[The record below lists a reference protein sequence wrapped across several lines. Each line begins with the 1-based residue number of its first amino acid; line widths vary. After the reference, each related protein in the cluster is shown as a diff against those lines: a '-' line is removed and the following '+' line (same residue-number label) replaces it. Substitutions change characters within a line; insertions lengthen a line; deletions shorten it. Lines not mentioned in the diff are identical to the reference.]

1 MEEDKLVIFHYN
13 QKFQKKIADNYN
25 ERICL
30 VLYSSI
36 IIERML
42 RVKITITTQEE
53 NKIKSN

>member
-30 VLYSSI
+30 VLHSSI
-36 IIERML
+36 IITERML
-42 RVKITITTQEE
+42 RVKATVTTQEE
-53 NKIKSN
+53 N